1 MEKIVPENDGLSTGV
16 FVMGMVV
23 GGLIAVAGFSGLASW
38 IASGPISGP
47 ILAAALAMKSNG
59 K

>member
-1 MEKIVPENDGLSTGV
+1 MEKIVSENDGLSTGV
-16 FVMGMVV
+16 FVVGMVV
-23 GGLIAVAGFSGLASW
+23 GGLIAVAGFSGLVSW